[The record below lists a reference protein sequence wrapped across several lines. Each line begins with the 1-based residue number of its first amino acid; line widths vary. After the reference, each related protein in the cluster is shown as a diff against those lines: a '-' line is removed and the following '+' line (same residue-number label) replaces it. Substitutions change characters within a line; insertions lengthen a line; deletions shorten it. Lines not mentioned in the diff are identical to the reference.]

1 MLRRKETN
9 TTFIVFGLTRLGL
22 ESTIYR
28 TRDKHT
34 NYYTTYAVE
43 NKFEIMIDEFVL
55 ATDESDDHIM
65 TIPLLLV
72 Q

>member
-1 MLRRKETN
+1 MRVKQN
-9 TTFIVFGLTRLGL
+9 
-22 ESTIYR
+22 
-28 TRDKHT
+28 
-34 NYYTTYAVE
+34 
-43 NKFEIMIDEFVL
+43 EIMIDQLL